1 MNPTNPEQYRS
12 ASAGL
17 LPDMDEFRRGIW
29 SVPVVI
35 PGAHLPYNLCY
46 LIEDAA
52 GRIHLIDPGSES
64 DQNSARIAEALS
76 AIDRDVSDLASIV
89 VTHLH
94 PDHLGLALRLRA
106 ASGAPLVL
114 TDREDAALRR
124 MVEDPTAWKR
134 PQPLERWGV
143 PAHLRAELA
152 GTGGSWREGP
162 EPTGA
167 DLTVANGDRLAIEGR
182 DLRVLLTPGH
192 TMGHMCLL
200 DAAERVIFTGDHVLP
215 TVYSGIGLGGDSDT
229 NPIADFLASLD
240 ALAPYDD
247 YEVCPG
253 HEYRFTGLA
262 DRRRDIV
269 AHHLRRSREVARA
282 LALDADSSV
291 WTVASTLTWS
301 AGWSNLRGYYLLSAL
316 SQTAL
321 HLAFV
326 RSPAG
331 ARYLGER
338 LPE

>member
-1 MNPTNPEQYRS
+1 MFGDDGPSWVDY
-12 ASAGL
+12 
-17 LPDMDEFRRGIW
+17 
-29 SVPVVI
+29 
-35 PGAHLPYNLCY
+35 
-46 LIEDAA
+46 
-52 GRIHLIDPGSES
+52 
-64 DQNSARIAEALS
+64 
-76 AIDRDVSDLASIV
+76 
-89 VTHLH
+89 VTETW
-94 PDHLGLALRLRA
+94 D
-106 ASGAPLVL
+106 
-114 TDREDAALRR
+114 
-124 MVEDPTAWKR
+124 
-134 PQPLERWGV
+134 V
-143 PAHLRAELA
+143 PAELRAELA

-167 DLTVANGDRLAIEGR
+167 DLTVTDGDRLAIEGR

-192 TMGHMCLL
+192 TMGHMCLV

-215 TVYSGIGLGGDSDT
+215 TVYSGIGLGGDSET
-229 NPIADFLASLD
+229 NPIADFLSSLD
-240 ALAPYDD
+240 ALAPYGDF
-247 YEVCPG
+247 EVCPG

-262 DRRRDIV
+262 DRRREIA

-282 LALDADSSV
+282 LALDPDSSV

-321 HLAFV
+321 HVAFV